1 MIRYLAGCG
10 LALALVAV
18 APAGRSQVERSV
30 PEGTFRYRVMHPT
43 HGDIGSYTNVVR
55 RQSDGVAVT
64 TSVDIEVKVVFVTA
78 RSIKADRS
86 EYWSG
91 DRLVRYESSTRKGGE
106 TIRVEGRSEGE
117 RFVIDGPQGSTTAP
131 PSVMPTNAWSDRI
144 LDADVVM
151 ASETGRLYPTR
162 ISGGGRETI
171 EIVGRSV
178 STRHFRMEADTV
190 YDLWFDDQDRVVRF
204 TTINDGDTISFL
216 LT

>member
-1 MIRYLAGCG
+1 MIRYLAGG
-10 LALALVAV
+10 AVAFALVAI
-18 APAGRSQVERSV
+18 APAGQSQVERPV
-30 PEGTFRYRVMHPT
+30 PEGTFRYRVIHPT

-55 RQSDGVAVT
+55 RESDGVSVA

-86 EYWSG
+86 EHWVA
-91 DRLVRYESSTRKGGE
+91 DRLVRYTSTTRKGGE
-106 TIRVEGRSEGE
+106 TVRVDGRSEGE
-117 RFVIDGPQGSTTAP
+117 RFVIDGPQGSIAAP

-151 ASETGRLYPTR
+151 ASETGRLYPTT

-171 EIVGRSV
+171 DLGGRPV

-190 YDLWFDDQDRVVRF
+190 YDLWFDDEDRVVRF